1 MQNMHLYNM
10 NDKPIG
16 NRGEIIIYRA
26 EDNTVQLAVRMENET
41 VWLTASQMA
50 MLFDRD
56 VKTIRKHINNAL
68 REELDKSLVVA
79 NFASTKKYG
88 RREGFTQQK
97 EEIIYN
103 LDVIISVGYR
113 VKSQRGVQF
122 RQWANRILK
131 DYLVKGFA
139 VNEKLRREQLS
150 DLRQLVQIVGRTVQ
164 SKAVESVDE
173 TQAIFD
179 VVLDYTYALDTL
191 DNYDYERL
199 TVKETTPEERFHATY
214 ENAMQTIA
222 ALREK
227 FGGSTLFGNEK
238 DDSFKSSIGQIYQ
251 TFGGKDLYPSVEE
264 KAAMLLYLVTKNHSF
279 SDGNKRIAATLF
291 LWFLNNN
298 GILYREDG
306 TKRLADN
313 TLVALTLMI
322 AESRT
327 EEKDTMVKV
336 VVNLIGAGVWSM
348 QIKANSEG
356 NKFLQMFPYWVIAY
370 GVSLAL
376 LCPVAFF
383 SIWEHNID
391 FILMCVVL
399 SIALVFALLIIAAFV
414 VAIIKKQYRNAG
426 RIVGIGVLLIIY
438 TFIVSLFA
446 GMGEGAFDN
455 FGKRHPIPEGMEY
468 EETNVAEGWYSCF
481 RTQQEWEWNLSLYG
495 IFTSDG

>member
-1 MQNMHLYNM
+1 M
-10 NDKPIG
+10 NEIPIE

-26 EDNTVQLAVRMENET
+26 EDNTIQLDVRMENET

-50 MLFDRD
+50 QLFGRD

-68 REELDKSLVVA
+68 REELADEVVGA
-79 NFASTKKYG
+79 KFASTTQHG
-88 RREGFTQQK
+88 AMEGKTQTN
-97 EEIIYN
+97 EVMFYN
-103 LDVIISVGYR
+103 LEMITSIGFR
-113 VKSQRGVQF
+113 VKSKRGIQF
-122 RQWANRILK
+122 RKWANRVLK
-131 DYLVKGFA
+131 EFIVKGYA

-164 SKAVESVDE
+164 SKAVESADE

-199 TVKETTPEERFHATY
+199 TVKETTPEERFRATY
-214 ENAMQTIA
+214 ENAMQTIS

-251 TFGGKDLYPSVEE
+251 TFGGTDLYPSVEE

-306 TKRLADN
+306 TKRIADN

-336 VVNLIGAGVWSM
+336 VVNLIN
-348 QIKANSEG
+348 QKN
-356 NKFLQMFPYWVIAY
+356 
-370 GVSLAL
+370 
-376 LCPVAFF
+376 
-383 SIWEHNID
+383 
-391 FILMCVVL
+391 
-399 SIALVFALLIIAAFV
+399 
-414 VAIIKKQYRNAG
+414 
-426 RIVGIGVLLIIY
+426 
-438 TFIVSLFA
+438 
-446 GMGEGAFDN
+446 
-455 FGKRHPIPEGMEY
+455 
-468 EETNVAEGWYSCF
+468 
-481 RTQQEWEWNLSLYG
+481 
-495 IFTSDG
+495 

>member
-1 MQNMHLYNM
+1 MQQFKM
-10 NDKPIG
+10 NEQPIG

-26 EDNTVQLAVRMENET
+26 EDNTVQLDVRMENET
-41 VWLTASQMA
+41 VWLTQQQMA
-50 MLFDRD
+50 VLFQKDQSVIAR
-56 VKTIRKHINNAL
+56 HITNIFK
-68 REELDKSLVVA
+68 EGELEKSNMQILH
-79 NFASTKKYG
+79 NTQFKY
-88 RREGFTQQK
+88 RPTAV
-97 EEIIYN
+97 YN

-113 VKSQRGVQF
+113 VRSKRGIEF
-122 RQWANRILK
+122 RRWANRILK
-131 DYLVKGFA
+131 DYLVKGYA

-164 SKAVESVDE
+164 SKAVESADE

-336 VVNLIGAGVWSM
+336 VVNLIN
-348 QIKANSEG
+348 QKN
-356 NKFLQMFPYWVIAY
+356 
-370 GVSLAL
+370 
-376 LCPVAFF
+376 
-383 SIWEHNID
+383 
-391 FILMCVVL
+391 
-399 SIALVFALLIIAAFV
+399 
-414 VAIIKKQYRNAG
+414 
-426 RIVGIGVLLIIY
+426 
-438 TFIVSLFA
+438 
-446 GMGEGAFDN
+446 
-455 FGKRHPIPEGMEY
+455 
-468 EETNVAEGWYSCF
+468 
-481 RTQQEWEWNLSLYG
+481 
-495 IFTSDG
+495 

>member
-1 MQNMHLYNM
+1 MADIDVHNA
-10 NDKPIG
+10 

-26 EDNTVQLAVRMENET
+26 EDNTIQLDVRMENET
-41 VWLTASQMA
+41 VWLNLNQMA

-56 VKTIRKHINNAL
+56 KSVISRHIRDVFRERELSKEATVAKNATVQI
-68 REELDKSLVVA
+68 EG
-79 NFASTKKYG
+79 G
-88 RREGFTQQK
+88 RAIVRQMDY
-97 EEIIYN
+97 YN

-122 RQWANRILK
+122 RQWANKILK
-131 DYLVKGFA
+131 DYLVKGYA
-139 VNEKLRREQLS
+139 INEKLRREQLS
-150 DLRQLVQIVGRTVQ
+150 DLRQLVQIVGRTMQ
-164 SKAVESVDE
+164 SKAVESEDE

-199 TVKETTPEERFHATY
+199 TVKETTPEARFHATY

-336 VVNLIGAGVWSM
+336 VVNLIN
-348 QIKANSEG
+348 QKN
-356 NKFLQMFPYWVIAY
+356 
-370 GVSLAL
+370 
-376 LCPVAFF
+376 
-383 SIWEHNID
+383 
-391 FILMCVVL
+391 
-399 SIALVFALLIIAAFV
+399 
-414 VAIIKKQYRNAG
+414 
-426 RIVGIGVLLIIY
+426 
-438 TFIVSLFA
+438 
-446 GMGEGAFDN
+446 
-455 FGKRHPIPEGMEY
+455 
-468 EETNVAEGWYSCF
+468 
-481 RTQQEWEWNLSLYG
+481 
-495 IFTSDG
+495 